1 MDNTKNI
8 YKGYNIS
15 ESMGTPSMEDF
26 EIIKE
31 YVSSD
36 TTIDDIFVYKLKLC
50 DNEIDRDLEQFST
63 DCLYDIASLFKGKVG
78 VYDHDWQSS
87 KIHSRIYKAYPV
99 TIEDKFNTQGEP
111 YTYVEAFAY
120 TTKENI
126 DLINDIKKGLKKE
139 VSVGISGSTPICSIC
154 GEPYCTK
161 HKKGLYY
168 NDKLCYNIIK
178 NANDAYEFSFVAVN
192 AQKAAGVE
200 KKYNKGGLIMDVRKS
215 LLALAKTYP
224 TESNNL
230 LKAFEELEKSESVK
244 VKELTAEN
252 ESLKAKLKE
261 YEDKEEIARKEEYMK
276 NVLNGLN
283 YRNEKA
289 KGFGDSV
296 IAENEGMEAEELH
309 NLLVS
314 EYDFLFE
321 DVAEAEEVVE
331 DLVEDIVET
340 VEEPM
345 EESETVEKEES
356 EEVVEDKEKEEITD
370 EDELKAIVEKKLKA
384 FRQGS
389 LNIEGLSSNLN
400 REPKSMKKVQ
410 SGMTIKLN

>member
-126 DLINDIKKGLKKE
+126 DLINDIKKG
-139 VSVGISGSTPICSIC
+139 
-154 GEPYCTK
+154 
-161 HKKGLYY
+161 
-168 NDKLCYNIIK
+168 
-178 NANDAYEFSFVAVN
+178 
-192 AQKAAGVE
+192 
-200 KKYNKGGLIMDVRKS
+200 
-215 LLALAKTYP
+215 
-224 TESNNL
+224 
-230 LKAFEELEKSESVK
+230 
-244 VKELTAEN
+244 
-252 ESLKAKLKE
+252 
-261 YEDKEEIARKEEYMK
+261 
-276 NVLNGLN
+276 
-283 YRNEKA
+283 
-289 KGFGDSV
+289 
-296 IAENEGMEAEELH
+296 
-309 NLLVS
+309 
-314 EYDFLFE
+314 
-321 DVAEAEEVVE
+321 
-331 DLVEDIVET
+331 
-340 VEEPM
+340 
-345 EESETVEKEES
+345 
-356 EEVVEDKEKEEITD
+356 
-370 EDELKAIVEKKLKA
+370 
-384 FRQGS
+384 
-389 LNIEGLSSNLN
+389 
-400 REPKSMKKVQ
+400 
-410 SGMTIKLN
+410 

>member
-1 MDNTKNI
+1 
-8 YKGYNIS
+8 
-15 ESMGTPSMEDF
+15 
-26 EIIKE
+26 
-31 YVSSD
+31 
-36 TTIDDIFVYKLKLC
+36 
-50 DNEIDRDLEQFST
+50 
-63 DCLYDIASLFKGKVG
+63 
-78 VYDHDWQSS
+78 
-87 KIHSRIYKAYPV
+87 
-99 TIEDKFNTQGEP
+99 
-111 YTYVEAFAY
+111 
-120 TTKENI
+120 
-126 DLINDIKKGLKKE
+126 
-139 VSVGISGSTPICSIC
+139 
-154 GEPYCTK
+154 
-161 HKKGLYY
+161 
-168 NDKLCYNIIK
+168 
-178 NANDAYEFSFVAVN
+178 
-192 AQKAAGVE
+192 
-200 KKYNKGGLIMDVRKS
+200 MDVRKS

-314 EYDFLFE
+314 EYGFLFE

-370 EDELKAIVEKKLKA
+370 EEELKAIVEKKLKA

>member
-1 MDNTKNI
+1 M
-8 YKGYNIS
+8 
-15 ESMGTPSMEDF
+15 
-26 EIIKE
+26 
-31 YVSSD
+31 
-36 TTIDDIFVYKLKLC
+36 
-50 DNEIDRDLEQFST
+50 
-63 DCLYDIASLFKGKVG
+63 
-78 VYDHDWQSS
+78 
-87 KIHSRIYKAYPV
+87 
-99 TIEDKFNTQGEP
+99 
-111 YTYVEAFAY
+111 
-120 TTKENI
+120 
-126 DLINDIKKGLKKE
+126 
-139 VSVGISGSTPICSIC
+139 
-154 GEPYCTK
+154 
-161 HKKGLYY
+161 
-168 NDKLCYNIIK
+168 CYNIIK

-314 EYDFLFE
+314 EYGFLFE
-321 DVAEAEEVVE
+321 DVAEGEEVVE